1 MPDTTG
7 FTSPLAAPGGTY
19 TPFDIA
25 PSGGAAAETGAAG
38 RDAQRGPRRAA
49 SPRAAPTPALTGSPP
64 GGRSALGSPRRAA
77 RRARRRPGDATSAG
91 GRAGLIVGGGRGR
104 GRGRRGGGGDR
115 GRGVGLCAAAH
126 RPPPNGSER
135 SSDARARAAPPDWP
149 RRPIGPASRRAPLAA
164 RRPRSPTRPPPAVR
178 AQLSAAQR
186 STAEGAARRP
196 LLASRRRQRAQ
207 QQREVGRPPSRHSV
221 PRRAGAEALA
231 LNSAVQ
237 AGEVAALGHLRDGDG
252 VGTPPGRGAPRAR
265 PPSPCTPGC
274 REPTLPRDPSRPL
287 PEQRHY
293 SRSPPRS
300 RRTALRRGRAP
311 AGGTARG

>member
-164 RRPRSPTRPPPAVR
+164 RRPRSPTRPPPGGT
-178 AQLSAAQR
+178 STAQR
-186 STAEGAARRP
+186 SSAQHSRGRRAAAFIGVTAPSARAAAAGSWASPIPSQRP
-196 LLASRRRQRAQ
+196 TPGRRRSPGLEQCRPGRRGGSPGSPAG
-207 QQREVGRPPSRHSV
+207 RRRRGDPAGTGRPP
-221 PRRAGAEALA
+221 
-231 LNSAVQ
+231 
-237 AGEVAALGHLRDGDG
+237 
-252 VGTPPGRGAPRAR
+252 R
-265 PPSPCTPGC
+265 PP
-274 REPTLPRDPSRPL
+274 PL
-287 PEQRHY
+287 PMH
-293 SRSPPRS
+293 SWV
-300 RRTALRRGRAP
+300 
-311 AGGTARG
+311 